1 MTIIVNLGRIPPRPA
16 DPAADLR
23 AIRADTERVLQRVEE
38 VLRTQQALIQRV
50 DRLTGLNSPGQ
61 ETRTTIR
68 SERPDTPRGSW
79 PHEGRFRALEFPP
92 GQEGDE

>member
-1 MTIIVNLGRIPPRPA
+1 MTTIVNWGRYPSHPA

-23 AIRADTERVLQRVEE
+23 AIRGDIERIRQGVEE
-38 VLRTQQALIQRV
+38 VLRSQQALIQRV
-50 DRLTGLNSPGQ
+50 DRLTGLNPQIQ

-68 SERPDTPRGSW
+68 SERPDTLRGSW

-92 GQEGDE
+92 AQEGP